1 METPLEGL
9 WLHPAPLA
17 HHLPRS
23 SLAKEL
29 PRVHP
34 GPRCRPPGP
43 RILPCPSPES
53 LVPVR
58 KASLEGS
65 GEGSRA
71 QTLPFGD
78 PSAPPKPPP
87 HPGPALRAS
96 PSTALGG
103 GLLIPI
109 TPKPFQEGLKKIKRP
124 WGCFVRANF
133 TLTSPWAKPWH
144 PSRSA
149 RPNPP
154 SATAPPRV
162 QLCMVFNLG
171 GVGVFVCLFF
181 Y

>member
-103 GLLIPI
+103 GTFNPHH
-109 TPKPFQEGLKKIKRP
+109 PKTFPGGFKKNKK
-124 WGCFVRANF
+124 A
-133 TLTSPWAKPWH
+133 L
-144 PSRSA
+144 
-149 RPNPP
+149 
-154 SATAPPRV
+154 
-162 QLCMVFNLG
+162 
-171 GVGVFVCLFF
+171 GVFCESKF
-181 Y
+181 YFDLPVGQTLASQPQRPAEPSISHSPAARAVVHGI